1 MIRQPMK
8 NGIRQ
13 PQAAT
18 VSAGINSLSAKPMV
32 AATKIATCWLEDWN
46 EV

>member
-18 VSAGINSLSAKPMV
+18 VSAGNDFTQREADDRGHENRDLLA
-32 AATKIATCWLEDWN
+32 
-46 EV
+46 